1 VHHVPNKKTNFV
13 AIEKKMKFITIGAF
27 TLFISAN
34 ALLAQS
40 VSLKTGAYNARLQ
53 LNQTTAL
60 PVRLKVE
67 KQQKSTVLVINNAEE
82 RIELKATKKV
92 GDSVVFSFPNFDS
105 ELRVVA
111 TKKRHLKGYWINFNK
126 ANNYRIPFEAHLQ
139 SNVTEHAAAGTDIG
153 GKWEAYF
160 SPKTNDQE
168 TAVGLFNQTNNTVTG
183 TFLTETGDYRF
194 LEGVIEGS
202 SFYVSCFDGSHAFL
216 MTGSVDKETIQG
228 TFYSGKHYQTTW
240 SASRNETFEL
250 SNPDSLT
257 FLKENQSQVKFT
269 LQDLAGNNYSYPNTT
284 TENKVVIIQIMGTWC
299 PNCMDETKYYK
310 ELYARYHEQGLEII
324 SIGYEAA
331 ETFEEQAGK
340 IKRLQE
346 RHKLDFTFLVGG
358 KANKGKAS
366 QDFAMLNEVISFPT
380 TIFIGRDGNVKRIH
394 TGFNGPG
401 TGKYYTEYVEKTNA
415 LIEALLAE

>member
-1 VHHVPNKKTNFV
+1 
-13 AIEKKMKFITIGAF
+13 MKFITIGAF

-40 VSLKTGAYNARLQ
+40 VSLKTGVYKAHLQ

-60 PVRLKVE
+60 PVRLTVE
-67 KQQKSTVLVINNAEE
+67 KQHKSTLLIIRNAEE

-92 GDSVVFSFPNFDS
+92 GDSLVFSFPNFDS

-139 SNVTEHAAAGTDIG
+139 STIAEPVAALNDIG

-160 SPKTNDQE
+160 SPKTPDQE
-168 TAVGLFNQTNNTVTG
+168 MAVGLFNQTGNAVTG

-216 MTGSVDKETIQG
+216 MTGSVDQQTIQG
-228 TFYSGKHYQTTW
+228 TFYSGKHFQTTW
-240 SASRNETFEL
+240 SASRNESFEL

-257 FLKENQSQVKFT
+257 YLKENESQVKFT
-269 LQDLAGNNYSYPNTT
+269 LQDLAGNNYIYPNSA

-310 ELYARYHEQGLEII
+310 ELYATYHSQGLEII

-331 ETFEEQAGK
+331 ETFEEQAAK

-380 TIFIGRDGNVKRIH
+380 TIFIGRDGSVKRIH

>member
-1 VHHVPNKKTNFV
+1 
-13 AIEKKMKFITIGAF
+13 MKFITVGAF
-27 TLFISAN
+27 TLFLSAN

-67 KQQKSTVLVINNAEE
+67 KQQKSTVLVISNAEE
-82 RIELKATKKV
+82 RIELKASKKV

-139 SNVTEHAAAGTDIG
+139 TNTAGHAAAATDIG

-160 SPKTNDQE
+160 SPKTADQE
-168 TAVGLFNQTNNTVTG
+168 TAVGLFKQSNNTVTG

-240 SASRNETFEL
+240 SAVRNEAFEL
-250 SNPDSLT
+250 SDPDSLT
-257 FLKENQSQVKFT
+257 YLKGDESQVKFT
-269 LQDLAGNNYSYPNTT
+269 LQDLAGSNYTFPNTV

-310 ELYARYHEQGLEII
+310 ELYAKYHDQGLEII

-331 ETFEEQAGK
+331 DTFEEQAAK

-366 QDFAMLNEVISFPT
+366 QDFEMLNEVISFPT
-380 TIFIGRDGNVKRIH
+380 TIFIGRDGSVKRIH

>member
-1 VHHVPNKKTNFV
+1 
-13 AIEKKMKFITIGAF
+13 MKFITIGAF

-67 KQQKSTVLVINNAEE
+67 KHQKSKVLIISNAEE
-82 RIELKATKKV
+82 RIVLKATKKV
-92 GDSVVFSFPNFDS
+92 GDSLVFSFPNFDS

-139 SNVTEHAAAGTDIG
+139 SNTTEPVAPVTDIG

-160 SPKTNDQE
+160 SPQTPDQE
-168 TAVGLFNQTNNTVTG
+168 MAVGLFNQTGNTVTG

-216 MTGSVDKETIQG
+216 MTGSVDQEIIQG

-240 SASRNETFEL
+240 SASRNESFEL

-257 FLKENQSQVKFT
+257 FLKENESQVKFT
-269 LQDLAGNNYSYPNTT
+269 LQDLAGNNYSYPNTA
-284 TENKVVIIQIMGTWC
+284 TEDKVVIIQIMGTWC

-310 ELYARYHEQGLEII
+310 ELYATYHSQGLEII

-331 ETFEEQAGK
+331 DTFEEQATK
-340 IKRLQE
+340 IKHLQE